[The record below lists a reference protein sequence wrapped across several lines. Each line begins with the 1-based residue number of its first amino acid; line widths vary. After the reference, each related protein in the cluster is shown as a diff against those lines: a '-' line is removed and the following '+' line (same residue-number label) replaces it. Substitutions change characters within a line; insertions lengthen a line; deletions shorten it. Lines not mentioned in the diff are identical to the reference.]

1 MYLEHINGPEDV
13 KKLDSKARETLAQEI
28 RDNLLVMES
37 KHGGHFGPNFGIV
50 EATIALHTVF
60 NSPVDHIVYD
70 VSHQTYPHKMLTGRK
85 QAYMDPAL
93 YDLVSPYTDPA
104 ETPHDLFKIG
114 HTSTSISLALGLAK
128 ARDIMGGKENI
139 IAVIGDG
146 SMSGGEALEGLNVAG
161 ELNSN
166 FIIVFNDNQMSI
178 AENHGG
184 MYDQFA
190 ELRRTNGTAENNLFK

>member
-1 MYLEHINGPEDV
+1 MYLENINGPEDV
-13 KKLDSKARETLAQEI
+13 KKLNAEARKTLAQEI

-93 YDLVSPYTDPA
+93 STRCLLTL
-104 ETPHDLFKIG
+104 TPPRPRM
-114 HTSTSISLALGLAK
+114 TSSKSATLPRPSAWRLAWQRLATSWTA
-128 ARDIMGGKENI
+128 
-139 IAVIGDG
+139 
-146 SMSGGEALEGLNVAG
+146 
-161 ELNSN
+161 
-166 FIIVFNDNQMSI
+166 
-178 AENHGG
+178 
-184 MYDQFA
+184 
-190 ELRRTNGTAENNLFK
+190 RRTSSQLSATAPCRAASA

>member
-1 MYLEHINGPEDV
+1 MYLENINGPEDV
-13 KKLDSKARETLAQEI
+13 KKLGAEARKVLAQEI

-60 NSPVDHIVYD
+60 NSPADHIVYD

-93 YDLVSPYTDPA
+93 YDSVSPCTDPA

-114 HTSTSISLALGLAK
+114 HTSTSAWRLAWQRLATSW
-128 ARDIMGGKENI
+128 AAGRTSSQLSATAPCP
-139 IAVIGDG
+139 AVR
-146 SMSGGEALEGLNVAG
+146 LLKV
-161 ELNSN
+161 
-166 FIIVFNDNQMSI
+166 
-178 AENHGG
+178 
-184 MYDQFA
+184 
-190 ELRRTNGTAENNLFK
+190 

>member
-1 MYLEHINGPEDV
+1 
-13 KKLDSKARETLAQEI
+13 
-28 RDNLLVMES
+28 
-37 KHGGHFGPNFGIV
+37 
-50 EATIALHTVF
+50 
-60 NSPVDHIVYD
+60 
-70 VSHQTYPHKMLTGRK
+70 
-85 QAYMDPAL
+85 
-93 YDLVSPYTDPA
+93 
-104 ETPHDLFKIG
+104 
-114 HTSTSISLALGLAK
+114 
-128 ARDIMGGKENI
+128 MGGKENI

-190 ELRRTNGTAENNLFK
+190 ELRRTNGAAENNLFKSMGLDYLYVNDGKL